1 MKPVLYIEIDGVLW
15 KVMPDGQWIAV
26 QADEVVD
33 PTVKYVKETPL
44 PINDSDAVNIDDPID
59 ADPVYQRPTTPNDA
73 QSSDQDLASESAS
86 LFGFIRP
93 ELREVLAQSGYDTLP
108 TDYENTPERESPDA
122 QFYLLDDDAT
132 ITVTIADGGDGY
144 ENALEVPSIAIF
156 GTTTDVEDGR
166 IVQLV
171 LSDASG
177 QQQVFSATVFQ
188 GEYRIEGID
197 ASGFDEGTLTV
208 TATITDELDNF
219 IQASDTTIKDTL
231 AEITTEFDGRGDEFF
246 NRFEIS
252 SSGLT
257 GTVSHVEDGQRID
270 IEVID
275 SLGQTLRFTTRVNGG
290 IWSINEDLSSL
301 AEGPLTIHAQTI
313 DVAGNPASASDTIVK
328 DTQASITVAIDSADD
343 DLVSDAESGNVRV
356 YGEVTNVEDGQAIRV
371 VLVDSAGHAQW
382 FVTSVS
388 GNQWSI
394 DNIDVSQFADG
405 DFRVLAMTKD
415 VAGNPAVA
423 TDSAGLDTTFPT
435 IDIDTLTGLQ
445 IIDFKSGADTAL
457 QGTTSGAEAGQ
468 PVLVTITDGM
478 NTVEVLTQVDAA
490 GNWSFDSIDLSTLDA
505 NLEWQLNATVTDL
518 AGNRAS
524 DDMPSLMVPDVVNVN
539 EDIAVALGSS
549 DAFSQINIDNA
560 DFTFIDEQSS
570 LSSLTSLGQ
579 SISVVLSAD
588 GLSLSA
594 LRADGQVVLSAHI
607 LNNQEVKIQLF
618 LPVDH
623 GDAQRLLTELMIQGT
638 QTDSDGTSETV
649 VAPVAVVIG
658 DAIVFPPLV
667 DSAAI
672 TVTIDDGG
680 DGYENAQE
688 TPAVVIHGSTTDV
701 ENLRLVTITVTD
713 VDGNTLTFTTRVENN
728 RYQISPVD
736 LTGLAEGPL
745 SVEAHIDDVYG
756 KTIQAT
762 DSTIKDTLADITA
775 EFEGNGDAFLNQF
788 EVSKTVLTGRVTEVE
803 DGQRIDI
810 EVIDALGNT
819 LTFSTLVAGNTWT
832 IEADLSSL
840 VDGEL
845 TLTTQTID
853 VAGNVTTASD
863 TIIKDTQA
871 AITIAIDSGEDE
883 ALNPTELSSVT
894 LSGVVSHVEDGQ
906 AVQVVVTDA
915 SGAKLVFTTVVVSGA
930 WSLTDLDLS
939 SLTDGDIHAT
949 ARTIDVAGNPATAE
963 DTAIVDTTAP
973 TIDIDTLT
981 GLGIVQ
987 FKQGTETALQGS
999 TTGAEPGQPVVVTIS
1014 DGTQTISVTTTVDA
1028 SGLWSFSSID
1038 VSALDAAKSW
1048 TLTATV
1054 TDAAGN
1060 SASDETPT
1068 LDIPDTVALWEDVAV
1083 ILDSSEALSDIN
1095 IDNALFTFHDTQSD
1109 LAALTSLGQSVSVVI
1124 STDGLSLSLVRGDGA
1139 TVLAAAIETNSQ
1151 VKLSLF
1157 LPVDHGE
1164 AQRLLT
1170 QILLEGTQTDA
1181 DGTTE
1186 TVIAPLPI
1194 VIEDAIV
1201 FPPLVDSASL
1211 TVTIDDGGDG
1221 YENALEVPGTR
1232 IHGNTV
1238 DVQDLRLVTITVTDS
1253 LGATLTFTT
1262 RVENNQYQFFPV
1274 DLSSLAE
1281 GPLTV
1286 EAEIHDAYGNVITAN
1301 DATIKDTLAEMDVAF
1316 DGQGD
1321 AFLNQFEVATTMLNG
1336 HVANVEDGQTINIE
1350 IIDGQGGRLTFTTV
1364 VSGEQWSLEVDLST
1378 LSDGELTVHAQTLD
1392 VAGNPTTSHHT
1403 IVKDTQASITV
1414 EIESGDDDLLNPE
1427 ELTSV
1432 KVGGLVSHIEDGQSV
1447 NVVLSDSAGNT
1458 MTLQTT
1464 IVGGAWAIENLDLS
1478 GFVDGEISA
1487 TVSTVDVAGNPA
1499 TATDS
1504 ATVDTTAPTIDID
1517 TLDGLNIL
1525 QFKLGT
1531 STALQ
1536 GTTTGAEAGQPVVV
1550 TISDGT
1556 QSISI
1561 TTSVDAAGNWQFS
1574 AIDVSDLNNRATW
1587 TLTATVTDAAGNSA
1601 VDDMPTLTFPDVVT
1615 VYEDLTVAIG
1625 SSGATS
1631 DINVEQAQF
1640 RFHDVQTDLESLTS
1654 FGQSITTTLS
1664 ADGQT
1669 LTATRAD
1676 GEILLTAH
1684 IASNAQVQLQLFLP
1698 VDHGDSQRLLTD
1710 LMIAGTQTDADG
1722 TTETVLTPLPIVIE
1736 DAIVFP
1742 PLVDSAEIAVV
1753 IDDGGD
1759 GYENQFEVP
1768 AVRIHGNTVDVEN
1781 LRLVTITVTD
1791 VDGKVLTFT
1800 TRVSDN
1806 AYQVSPVDLSSLA
1819 EGPLTV
1825 EAEIHDVYG
1834 HSVSASDSTIKD
1846 TLAEIS
1852 TDFQGN
1858 GDEFF
1863 NKAEITTSGIAG
1875 TVSNVEDGQ
1884 RIDIEVIDHLG
1895 HRLTFTTTVSGNS
1908 WSISE
1913 DLSALAEGELIVNTQ
1928 TIDVAGNPTADT
1940 DTIVKDTRAVISVN
1954 VTSGSDALL
1963 NATEVTATDLFGRV
1977 FFVEEGQTVS
1987 VTVTDQA
1994 GKVLTFS
2001 STVVNGRWEVAD
2013 ADLSSLADG
2022 PIVVTASVSDVAGN
2036 VATASDS
2043 LHVID
2048 TLPPQIDIDTLDGL
2062 SVVDFRSGSLT
2073 TLQGTTSAEENQTVT
2088 VTITDG
2094 TNTLTY
2100 TTLVDVS
2107 GSWTINGVDIAS
2119 LDQNAEWQIQ
2129 ADVTDLAGNPATDT
2143 MPTVIY
2149 PDGAVFIEA
2158 LVGILGQQNATVDLN
2173 IQFGDFAFHADQ
2185 SAFTELTSQ
2194 GQTITIAIS
2203 TDGLSL
2209 TATRTDGAQ
2218 VLTAEIVDDQVKISL
2233 KKPLDE
2239 IRDLDSTHTSL
2250 LIQATQTDTDG
2261 TSETV
2266 VAPVSII
2273 VLDSQPISFDDHYL
2287 TTEGHNEFGN
2297 LLTNDF
2303 DLDAPLLVKSI
2314 FINGETHVVSQSA
2327 PLSLVLPEGILTI
2340 YSDGRWTMA
2349 VSRDLDHS
2357 QSQQVTFSYIAG
2369 DKNYDYDSANVV
2381 IDIHDGEAGRIE
2393 PGSQTR
2399 TENLLSDGAQVVTT
2413 SITVTGGSDNPDAN
2427 SLRFDEKALA
2437 DFESLNLTSGESLLT
2452 LSYQLSSDGKTIS
2465 AIAHNGDVIFTLT
2478 LSDAAISGSDVNAS
2492 LTLTLNRPINQYNGD
2507 DVTRLPVTIT
2517 GTDSDGTALISGDF
2531 VWRIEDGTNPTLSN
2545 ADGVF
2550 LNEEGLLT
2558 QSSISDSGSV
2568 NVAVGSD
2575 PIGSLYFEL
2584 AGQPT
2589 LTSGGEEI
2597 SYVVSPDGNTLQ
2609 AYVGDLNHLVFEVH
2623 IQEPNAENNSLINY
2637 DFILYRALDQHDE
2650 DEIDAIPLVITIR
2663 DTDGDI
2669 QRLPLDI
2676 EIQDGHQGELTSA
2689 TLVVTELPKDNLIP
2703 AGITSEASVNLVVS
2717 ADTDPIVAVTLSV
2730 SNGQAVVDR
2739 NNNALTHNGEALVWR
2754 VNGDGSYDAILSD
2767 GTAVFSV
2774 QLPDGVNFA
2783 PDSTNQVT
2791 LSVHLYLPVDHSK
2804 LTNDKQLS
2812 VALPV
2817 TATDTDGTSVTSN
2830 STLIIFDGETPTLS
2844 VAGQVVV
2851 DEHGIT
2857 DDDGIASGSET
2868 VTHVLNVDGGSD
2880 DVADIQ
2886 IDIAAFN
2893 AQGFTSGGLAITLY
2907 AQNSNGWF
2915 VAKSSDGEVV
2925 FKIRPNNNG
2934 KVDFVL
2940 SGALDHPDGNG
2951 TNLLDL
2957 PFDMWVID
2965 ADGDISSTETL
2976 TVTVTDDVPIAQNT
2990 SVELV
2995 EGDSYTTN
3003 LLPESVMGADG
3014 AEISSVTYRGTTYPL
3029 SADGTPVTI
3038 QLVNP
3043 NVPSE
3048 VYGSLVV
3055 HQDGTFELTTKP
3067 NVTTVPAISDTL
3079 SYVVIDGDGD
3089 QVTSTATL
3097 VLDDTAGILRVDD
3110 VEMREDEQG
3119 ALSIVVAL
3127 GDRDQG
3133 ETVDSIE
3140 IDANSLQGGTLYL
3153 DGVALNAVGGKVIL
3167 SGSQL
3172 LMIGNQ
3178 VTVSGALTYQPA
3190 THLASN
3196 TATIVLAVS
3205 AIIASTTGSETLADT
3220 INVNVFPVAD
3230 VPTWQADSQ
3239 YDYTLV
3245 EDASESLSLTLNA
3258 DLVDSDS
3265 SESLS
3270 YLISGIPAG
3279 ITIWLDG
3286 SQVNET
3292 TAYSEEELNRMT
3304 IRSDTNISGQF
3315 TFTVTAV
3322 ATEAGSSFASP
3333 SDQTAVASQQVTINV
3348 RPDADT
3354 PSLSVKNIA
3363 GLEDQPLNLHDA
3375 IKGHLTDS
3383 DGSETL
3389 YYKLEVAEGWNVE
3402 GGSSLRLEDGT
3413 YWFSD
3418 AELVAGH
3425 IYLIPKEDISSVTET
3440 LTVKVTAVSLESTVD
3455 GLVPVTPNANSS
3467 TETITIRLT
3476 GVVDEPLAI
3485 DGGAG
3490 HWGYD
3495 AESKVIS
3502 NQTDFIEDQLIPLD
3516 FELITSDDDGSEVIN
3531 ILITGIPDGV
3541 MLVDASG
3548 QPVSLPISGEDPT
3561 TGIIYQV
3568 TNSDLANLYLKVPE
3582 DYSGQL
3588 QLSLKVISTEPDGD
3602 SGEFPMTVDI
3612 EIKPQV
3618 DENSGSIISSLG
3630 VEDNRVPLSLWPSLG
3645 ADNDG
3650 SEDVIGYVINAPEQ
3664 GITLYFDGVEITI
3677 PTGGL
3682 DVASLTDSLS
3692 PDLESLLN
3700 SGRLTAKGPMDFSG
3714 TLDIP
3719 VTYLVQDTSGTGAID
3734 QKYVDATIAV
3744 NFDARVELDTRL
3756 EGNPRVLANSEGGA
3770 VDLTYAV
3777 RFVDMDVDGSEYLDY
3792 IVIKVPTGLTLIV
3805 DHPNGATQDGEG
3817 NWVIPAHGLTSDS
3830 VRELAALILKDA
3842 TISSTQNT
3850 EIINLV
3856 VSARVIDGE
3865 DARFI
3870 DAPIRVQFTGHDDG
3884 GGSCEPV
3891 GPPGDLTPGDD
3902 ALQFNEGEDLDLS
3915 GLLDGNI
3922 GSDPNNELSFFISAD
3937 KLPDGVM
3944 IEGEGV
3950 TIEYDSAGNIVGF
3963 VIPPEAMASLKI
3975 TGLDE
3980 DFAGC
3985 LSLEV
3990 DIKETSGC
3998 NGDSVTTAQA
4008 VDIEILPIVDD
4019 MLVSSITTMDEDGV
4033 TDLNLSLILGDS
4045 VEAGQTIS
4053 GEGNSATGKETINS
4067 LMIKVPSG
4075 VTLVETPADTG
4086 LLTDNGDGTYTINDA
4101 ARLGD
4106 ISLVPPAHY
4115 SGDIRLEVH
4124 ANITDAADCVAQTD
4138 TQDKVSIITIHIDP
4152 VTDAANINA
4161 SNVLG
4166 DEDSYIALSG
4176 LDVSLIDQDGSETL
4190 SVMIKG
4196 VPDGAVLVYKVG
4208 ASYELLPNNGADGG
4222 SFDGM
4227 PTSEWQLDPS
4237 RLADLYILPPLDFSG
4252 DIPLTINAI
4261 TQEIGTTDI
4270 VHTSGSMTVGV
4281 LPVGDDV
4288 QFFGLDSQYTGME
4301 GEALSIPVT
4310 ISSNETNSDEFIVLT
4325 LHAELTS
4332 DPSALSGLDKI
4343 IVDGHE
4349 ASFNQHGDGSWVA
4362 RVIVRASEVGNIQ
4375 LYSGD
4380 AFGTLNLTMTAQTF
4394 DKSIVLGSL
4403 ATDLGEAQTQSIV
4416 VELAPVP
4423 DEPILTLDYVTI
4435 VAEASGSIPLNL
4447 DMSMVNPADGEEGYL
4462 TISGLPDGLL
4472 LSAGSKES
4480 GEWLVPVNDVAN
4492 LSIVSGYTGAE
4503 SFTLTLTPSAQLGGQ
4518 TATGLSQVLDVQL
4531 LAIGDS
4537 SLTATSGDDLFVFN
4551 SDSLGSVGDAT
4562 VDTIAGFDMSANSDT
4577 IDLSAILSGLGVSDG
4592 ASADPFVDLV
4602 QTGTDL
4608 HINIKTDGVNAVQT
4622 IVLTDLNLEDYY
4634 GAGLTE
4640 AQILQQM
4647 IDDQNLI
4654 VQ

>member
-1 MKPVLYIEIDGVLW
+1 MKPVLYIEIDGVVW
-15 KVMPDGQWIAV
+15 KIMPDGQWVAV
-26 QADEVVD
+26 QADEMVD

-59 ADPVYQRPTTPNDA
+59 AEPVYQRPTTPNDA
-73 QSSDQDLASESAS
+73 PSSDQDLSSESAS

-166 IVQLV
+166 LVQLV

-188 GEYRIEGID
+188 GEYRVEGID

-275 SLGQTLRFTTRVNGG
+275 SLGQTLRFTTTVNGG
-290 IWSINEDLSSL
+290 TWSITEDLSSL

-313 DVAGNPASASDTIVK
+313 DMAGNPASASDTIVK
-328 DTQASITVAIDSADD
+328 DTQASITVSIDSGDD
-343 DLVSDAESGNVRV
+343 ELVSDAESGNVRV
-356 YGEVTNVEDGQAIRV
+356 YGEVANVEDGQAIRV

-382 FVTSVS
+382 FITSVS

-405 DFRVLAMTKD
+405 DFRVLAVTKD

-445 IIDFKSGADTAL
+445 IVDFKSGADTAL
-457 QGTTSGAEAGQ
+457 QGTTTGAEAGQ
-468 PVLVTITDGM
+468 PVLVTITDGV
-478 NTVEVLTQVDAA
+478 NTLEALTQVDAA

-524 DDMPSLMVPDVVNVN
+524 DDMPSLIVPDVVSVN
-539 EDIAVALGSS
+539 EDIAVVLGSS
-549 DAFSQINIDNA
+549 DALSPINIDNA

-579 SISVVLSAD
+579 SISVVISAD

-594 LRADGQVVLSAHI
+594 VRADGQVVLSASI

-623 GDAQRLLTELMIQGT
+623 CDSQRLLTELMIQGT
-638 QTDSDGTSETV
+638 QTDSDGTTETV

-688 TPAVVIHGSTTDV
+688 VPAVVIHGTTTDV

-713 VDGNTLTFTTRVENN
+713 VDGNTLTLTTRVENN

-775 EFEGNGDAFLNQF
+775 EFEGNGDEFLNQF

-819 LTFSTLVAGNTWT
+819 LTFSTFVAGNTWT

-845 TLTTQTID
+845 TLNTQTID

-863 TIIKDTQA
+863 TIVKDTQA
-871 AITIAIDSGEDE
+871 AITIVIDSGEDE
-883 ALNPTELSSVT
+883 ALNPTELSAVT

-915 SGAKLVFTTVVVSGA
+915 SGTKLVFTTVVVSGA
-930 WSLTDLDLS
+930 WSLKDLDLS
-939 SLTDGDIHAT
+939 SLTDGEIRAT
-949 ARTIDVAGNPATAE
+949 ASTIDVAGNPATAE
-963 DTAIVDTTAP
+963 DTALVDTTAP

-981 GLGIVQ
+981 GLEIVQ

-999 TTGAEPGQPVVVTIS
+999 TTGAELGQPVVVTIS

-1028 SGLWSFSSID
+1028 AGLWSFSSID

-1048 TLTATV
+1048 SLIATV

-1060 SASDETPT
+1060 SATDETPT
-1068 LDIPDTVALWEDVAV
+1068 LDIPDTVALWEDLAV
-1083 ILDSSEALSDIN
+1083 ILDSSEALSEIN
-1095 IDNALFTFHDTQSD
+1095 IENAQFTFHDTQSD

-1139 TVLAAAIETNSQ
+1139 TVLTAAIETNSQ

-1238 DVQDLRLVTITVTDS
+1238 DV
-1253 LGATLTFTT
+1253 
-1262 RVENNQYQFFPV
+1262 
-1274 DLSSLAE
+1274 
-1281 GPLTV
+1281 
-1286 EAEIHDAYGNVITAN
+1286 
-1301 DATIKDTLAEMDVAF
+1301 
-1316 DGQGD
+1316 
-1321 AFLNQFEVATTMLNG
+1321 
-1336 HVANVEDGQTINIE
+1336 ED
-1350 IIDGQGGRLTFTTV
+1350 
-1364 VSGEQWSLEVDLST
+1364 
-1378 LSDGELTVHAQTLD
+1378 
-1392 VAGNPTTSHHT
+1392 
-1403 IVKDTQASITV
+1403 
-1414 EIESGDDDLLNPE
+1414 
-1427 ELTSV
+1427 
-1432 KVGGLVSHIEDGQSV
+1432 
-1447 NVVLSDSAGNT
+1447 
-1458 MTLQTT
+1458 
-1464 IVGGAWAIENLDLS
+1464 
-1478 GFVDGEISA
+1478 
-1487 TVSTVDVAGNPA
+1487 
-1499 TATDS
+1499 
-1504 ATVDTTAPTIDID
+1504 
-1517 TLDGLNIL
+1517 
-1525 QFKLGT
+1525 
-1531 STALQ
+1531 
-1536 GTTTGAEAGQPVVV
+1536 
-1550 TISDGT
+1550 
-1556 QSISI
+1556 
-1561 TTSVDAAGNWQFS
+1561 
-1574 AIDVSDLNNRATW
+1574 
-1587 TLTATVTDAAGNSA
+1587 
-1601 VDDMPTLTFPDVVT
+1601 
-1615 VYEDLTVAIG
+1615 
-1625 SSGATS
+1625 
-1631 DINVEQAQF
+1631 
-1640 RFHDVQTDLESLTS
+1640 
-1654 FGQSITTTLS
+1654 
-1664 ADGQT
+1664 
-1669 LTATRAD
+1669 
-1676 GEILLTAH
+1676 
-1684 IASNAQVQLQLFLP
+1684 
-1698 VDHGDSQRLLTD
+1698 
-1710 LMIAGTQTDADG
+1710 
-1722 TTETVLTPLPIVIE
+1722 
-1736 DAIVFP
+1736 
-1742 PLVDSAEIAVV
+1742 
-1753 IDDGGD
+1753 
-1759 GYENQFEVP
+1759 
-1768 AVRIHGNTVDVEN
+1768 

-1846 TLAEIS
+1846 TLAEIR

-1863 NKAEITTSGIAG
+1863 NKAEITTSGITG

-1884 RIDIEVIDHLG
+1884 RIDIEVVDHLG
-1895 HRLTFTTTVSGNS
+1895 NRLTFTTTVSGNS
-1908 WSISE
+1908 WSINE
-1913 DLSALAEGELIVNTQ
+1913 DLSALAEGELTVHTQ
-1928 TIDVAGNPTADT
+1928 TIDVAGNPTTDT
-1940 DTIVKDTRAVISVN
+1940 DTIVKDTRALISVN
-1954 VTSGSDALL
+1954 VASGSDALL
-1963 NATEVTATDLFGRV
+1963 NATEVTTTDLFGRV

-1994 GKVLTFS
+1994 DKVLTFS
-2001 STVVNGRWEVAD
+2001 TTVVNGRWEVAD

-2043 LHVID
+2043 VHVID

-2073 TLQGTTSAEENQTVT
+2073 TLQGTTTAEENQTVT
-2088 VTITDG
+2088 VTISDG
-2094 TNTLTY
+2094 VNTLTY
-2100 TTLVDVS
+2100 TTLVSAS
-2107 GSWTINGVDIAS
+2107 GSWQVEGVDIAT
-2119 LDQNAEWQIQ
+2119 LDQNREWQIQ
-2129 ADVTDLAGNPATDT
+2129 ADVTDLAGNPANDG

-2149 PDGAVFIEA
+2149 PDGAVFVEA
-2158 LVGILGQQNATVDLN
+2158 LVGILGEQNATVDLN
-2173 IQFGDFAFHADQ
+2173 IQFGDFTFHSDQ
-2185 SAFTELTSQ
+2185 SVFASLTSQ
-2194 GQTITIAIS
+2194 GLALTLVISPDGQT
-2203 TDGLSL
+2203 L
-2209 TATRTDGAQ
+2209 TATRTDGQQ
-2218 VLTAEIVDDQVKISL
+2218 VLTAEIVGDQVKISL
-2233 KKPLDE
+2233 KKPIDE
-2239 IRDLDSTHTSL
+2239 IRDLDATHTSL
-2250 LIQATQTDTDG
+2250 LIQATQTDADG

-2266 VAPVSII
+2266 VAPVSIV

-2287 TTEGHNEFGN
+2287 ATEGHNEFGN
-2297 LLTNDF
+2297 LLANDF

-2314 FINGETHVVSQSA
+2314 FINGETHVVSQST
-2327 PLSLVLPEGILTI
+2327 PLSLTLPEGILTI

-2349 VSRDLDHS
+2349 VSRDLDHN

-2381 IDIHDGEAGRIE
+2381 IDIRDGEAGRIE
-2393 PGSQTR
+2393 SSNKTV
-2399 TENLLSDGAQVVTT
+2399 TESLVTADAQVVNST
-2413 SITVTGGSDNPDAN
+2413 IHVTGGSDNPDPD
-2427 SLRFDEKALA
+2427 SLRFDESALL
-2437 DFESLNLTSGESLLT
+2437 DFDALNLTSGESLLE
-2452 LSYQLSSDGKTIS
+2452 LSYQLSSDGKTITAS
-2465 AIAHNGDVIFTLT
+2465 STGGDVIFTL
-2478 LSDAAISGSDVNAS
+2478 AISGAVLSGSDVQAT
-2492 LTLTLNRPINQYNGD
+2492 LTLTLNRPINQANGD

-2517 GTDSDGTALISGDF
+2517 GSDSDGTALISGDF
-2531 VWRIEDGTNPTLSN
+2531 VWHINDGANPTLAN
-2545 ADGVF
+2545 GDGVF

-2558 QSSISDSGSV
+2558 QSSLVDNGTV
-2568 NVAVGSD
+2568 NVTVGSD
-2575 PIGSLYFEL
+2575 PIAELYFDL

-2597 SYVVSPDGNTLQ
+2597 AYTISPNGNVLQ
-2609 AYVGDLNHLVFEVH
+2609 AYVGDISNVIFQVVIE
-2623 IQEPNAENNSLINY
+2623 EPSSENDSVINY
-2637 DFILYRALDQHDE
+2637 QFTLYQALDQHDA
-2650 DEIDAIPLVITIR
+2650 DEIDTIPLVISVR
-2663 DTDGDI
+2663 DTDGDV

-2676 EIQDGHQGELTSA
+2676 EIQDGHQGELSSG
-2689 TLVVTELPKDNLIP
+2689 TLVITELPKDDLTP
-2703 AGITSEASVNLVVS
+2703 SGITAEASVNLVVT
-2717 ADTDPIVAVTLSV
+2717 ADTDPIVAVTLAV
-2730 SNGQAVVDR
+2730 ANGQAVIDGNGVP
-2739 NNNALTHNGEALVWR
+2739 LTYNGEAIVWR
-2754 VNGDGSYDAILSD
+2754 VNGDGSYDAVLAD
-2767 GTAVFSV
+2767 GTRVLTV
-2774 QLPDGVNFA
+2774 TLPDDVNVEA
-2783 PDSTNQVT
+2783 DTASNVE
-2791 LSVHLYLPVDHSK
+2791 LSVHLYLPVDHHK
-2804 LTNDKQLS
+2804 PEADNQLS
-2812 VALPV
+2812 LSLPV
-2817 TATDTDGTSVTSN
+2817 TATDSDGTFVTSD
-2830 STLIIFDGETPTLS
+2830 STLIIYDGETPVLT
-2844 VAGQVVV
+2844 VAGNVTV
-2851 DEHGIT
+2851 DEHGIVG
-2857 DDDGIASGSET
+2857 DGTENGIES
-2868 VTHVLNVDGGSD
+2868 VKHVLSIDGGSD

-2886 IDIAAFN
+2886 IDVAAFN
-2893 AQGFTSGGLAITLY
+2893 AHGFTSGGLAITLH

-2915 VAKSSDGEVV
+2915 IAKNSAGEVV

-2934 KVDFVL
+2934 KVDFSL
-2940 SGALDHPDGNG
+2940 QGALDHPDGNG

-2957 PFDMWVID
+2957 PFEMWVID

-3048 VYGSLVV
+3048 VYGTLVV
-3055 HQDGTFELTTKP
+3055 HQDGTFELTTNP
-3067 NVTTVPAISDTL
+3067 SVTTVPAISDTV

-3097 VLDDTAGILRVDD
+3097 VLDDTAGILRVEDL
-3110 VEMREDEQG
+3110 EMREDEQG
-3119 ALSIVVAL
+3119 TLSIAVAL

-3133 ETVDSIE
+3133 EVVDSIE

-3178 VTVSGALTYQPA
+3178 VTVAGALTYQPA

-3245 EDASESLSLTLNA
+3245 EDSSEPLTLTLNA

-3279 ITIWLDG
+3279 ITVWLDG

-3315 TFTVTAV
+3315 TFTVTAI
-3322 ATEAGSSFASP
+3322 ATEAGSSFDSP

-3375 IKGHLTDS
+3375 IKGHLNDT

-3389 YYKLEVAEGWNVE
+3389 YYKLEVAEGWSVE
-3402 GGSSLRLEDGT
+3402 GGTSSRLEDGT

-3425 IYLIPKEDISSVTET
+3425 IYLVPKEDISSVTET
-3440 LTVKVTAVSLESTVD
+3440 LSVKVTAVAVESNVD
-3455 GLVPVTPNANSS
+3455 GVVPVNPSANSV

-3476 GVVDEPLAI
+3476 GVVDEPLAV
-3485 DGGAG
+3485 DGGEG
-3490 HWGYD
+3490 HWRYD
-3495 AESKVIS
+3495 AETKVIS
-3502 NQTDFIEDQLIPLD
+3502 NQVDFIEDQLIPLD
-3516 FELITSDDDGSEVIN
+3516 FVLVTSDDDGSEVIN

-3541 MLVDASG
+3541 MLVDAAG
-3548 QPVSLPISGEDPT
+3548 QPVSLPISGEDPI

-3602 SGEFPMTVDI
+3602 SDEFPMTVDI

-3618 DENSGSIISSLG
+3618 DENSGSTLSSLG
-3630 VEDNRVPLSLWPSLG
+3630 VEDNAVPLTLWPSLG

-3650 SEDVIGYVINAPEQ
+3650 SEEVIGYVINAPEQ

-3692 PDLESLLN
+3692 PDLESLLT

-3756 EGNPRVLANSEGGA
+3756 EGNPRVLVNTEGGP

-3792 IVIKVPTGLTLIV
+3792 IVIKVPAGLTLIV
-3805 DHPNGATQDGEG
+3805 DHPNGATQDGDG

-3830 VRELAALILKDA
+3830 VREMAALILKDA

-3856 VSARVIDGE
+3856 ISARVIDGE

-3884 GGSCEPV
+3884 GGSCDPV

-3990 DIKETSGC
+3990 EIKETSGC
-3998 NGDSVTTAQA
+3998 NGDSVTTTQTI
-4008 VDIEILPIVDD
+4008 DIEILPVVDD
-4019 MLVSSITTMDEDGV
+4019 LVVSSITSMDEDVV
-4033 TDLNLSLILGDS
+4033 TQLDLSVVLGDS

-4101 ARLGD
+4101 TRLTD

-4115 SGDIRLEVH
+4115 SGDITLEVH
-4124 ANITDAADCVAQTD
+4124 ANITDAADCVTQTD
-4138 TQDKVSIITIHIDP
+4138 TQDKVSIVTIHIEP
-4152 VTDAANINA
+4152 ITDAANIVVN
-4161 SNVLG
+4161 NVQG

-4190 SVMIKG
+4190 SAMIKG

-4208 ASYELLPNNGADGG
+4208 ESYELLPNNGHDGG
-4222 SFDGM
+4222 TFAGK

-4237 RLADLYILPPLDFSG
+4237 RLGELYLLPPLDFSG
-4252 DIPLTINAI
+4252 DILLTIDAI

-4270 VHTSGSMTVGV
+4270 VHTSGTMTVGV

-4288 QFFGLDSQYTGME
+4288 QFFGLDSQYTGTE

-4332 DPSALSGLDKI
+4332 DPSALKGLDKI

-4349 ASFNQHGDGSWVA
+4349 ASFTQLGDGSWVA
-4362 RVIVRASEVGNIQ
+4362 RVIVRAGEVGNIE
-4375 LYSGD
+4375 LYSGN

-4394 DKSIVLGSL
+4394 DKNIVLGSL
-4403 ATDLGEAQTQSIV
+4403 ATDLGEAQTQTIV

-4435 VAEASGSIPLNL
+4435 VAEASGAIPLNL

-4462 TISGLPDGLL
+4462 TILGLPDGLV

-4503 SFTLTLTPSAQLGGQ
+4503 SFTLTLTPSAQLGAQ

-4531 LAIGDS
+4531 LATGDS

-4551 SDSLGSVGDAT
+4551 SESLGSVGDAT

-4592 ASADPFVDLV
+4592 ASADQFVDLV
-4602 QTGTDL
+4602 QTGVDL

-4622 IVLTDLNLEDYY
+4622 IVLSDLNLEDYY

-4640 AQILQQM
+4640 AQVLQQM

>member
-1 MKPVLYIEIDGVLW
+1 
-15 KVMPDGQWIAV
+15 MPDGQWVAV
-26 QADEVVD
+26 QADEMVD

-59 ADPVYQRPTTPNDA
+59 AEPVYQRPTTPNDA
-73 QSSDQDLASESAS
+73 PSSDQDLSSESAS

-166 IVQLV
+166 LVQLV

-188 GEYRIEGID
+188 GEYRVEGID

-275 SLGQTLRFTTRVNGG
+275 SLGQTLRFTTTVNGG
-290 IWSINEDLSSL
+290 TWSITEDLSSL

-313 DVAGNPASASDTIVK
+313 DMAGNPASASDTIVK
-328 DTQASITVAIDSADD
+328 DTQASITVSIDSGDD
-343 DLVSDAESGNVRV
+343 ELVSDAESGNVRV
-356 YGEVTNVEDGQAIRV
+356 YGEVANVEDGQAIRV

-382 FVTSVS
+382 FITSVS

-405 DFRVLAMTKD
+405 DFRVLAVTKD

-445 IIDFKSGADTAL
+445 IVDFKSGADTAL
-457 QGTTSGAEAGQ
+457 QGTTTGAEAGQ
-468 PVLVTITDGM
+468 PVLVTITDGV
-478 NTVEVLTQVDAA
+478 NTLEALTQVDAA

-524 DDMPSLMVPDVVNVN
+524 DDMPSLIVPDVVSVN
-539 EDIAVALGSS
+539 EDIAVVLGSS
-549 DAFSQINIDNA
+549 DALSPINIDNA

-579 SISVVLSAD
+579 SISVVISAD

-594 LRADGQVVLSAHI
+594 VRADGQVVLSASI

-623 GDAQRLLTELMIQGT
+623 CDSQRLLTELMIQGT
-638 QTDSDGTSETV
+638 QTDSDGTTETV

-688 TPAVVIHGSTTDV
+688 VPAVVIHGTTTDV

-713 VDGNTLTFTTRVENN
+713 VDGNTLTLTTRVENN

-775 EFEGNGDAFLNQF
+775 EFEGNGDEFLNQF

-819 LTFSTLVAGNTWT
+819 LTFSTFVAGNTWT

-845 TLTTQTID
+845 TLNTQTID

-863 TIIKDTQA
+863 TIVKDTQA
-871 AITIAIDSGEDE
+871 AITIVIDSGEDE
-883 ALNPTELSSVT
+883 ALNPTELSAVT

-915 SGAKLVFTTVVVSGA
+915 SGTKLVFTTVVVSGA
-930 WSLTDLDLS
+930 WSLKDLDLS
-939 SLTDGDIHAT
+939 SLTDGEIRAT
-949 ARTIDVAGNPATAE
+949 ASTIDVAGNPATAE
-963 DTAIVDTTAP
+963 DTALVDTTAP

-981 GLGIVQ
+981 GLEIVQ

-999 TTGAEPGQPVVVTIS
+999 TTGAELGQPVVVTIS

-1028 SGLWSFSSID
+1028 AGLWSFSSID

-1048 TLTATV
+1048 SLIATV

-1060 SASDETPT
+1060 SATDETPT
-1068 LDIPDTVALWEDVAV
+1068 LDIPDTVALWEDLAV
-1083 ILDSSEALSDIN
+1083 ILDSSEALSEIN
-1095 IDNALFTFHDTQSD
+1095 IENAQFTFHDTQSD

-1139 TVLAAAIETNSQ
+1139 TVLTAAIETNSQ

-1238 DVQDLRLVTITVTDS
+1238 DV
-1253 LGATLTFTT
+1253 
-1262 RVENNQYQFFPV
+1262 
-1274 DLSSLAE
+1274 
-1281 GPLTV
+1281 
-1286 EAEIHDAYGNVITAN
+1286 
-1301 DATIKDTLAEMDVAF
+1301 
-1316 DGQGD
+1316 
-1321 AFLNQFEVATTMLNG
+1321 
-1336 HVANVEDGQTINIE
+1336 ED
-1350 IIDGQGGRLTFTTV
+1350 
-1364 VSGEQWSLEVDLST
+1364 
-1378 LSDGELTVHAQTLD
+1378 
-1392 VAGNPTTSHHT
+1392 
-1403 IVKDTQASITV
+1403 
-1414 EIESGDDDLLNPE
+1414 
-1427 ELTSV
+1427 
-1432 KVGGLVSHIEDGQSV
+1432 
-1447 NVVLSDSAGNT
+1447 
-1458 MTLQTT
+1458 
-1464 IVGGAWAIENLDLS
+1464 
-1478 GFVDGEISA
+1478 
-1487 TVSTVDVAGNPA
+1487 
-1499 TATDS
+1499 
-1504 ATVDTTAPTIDID
+1504 
-1517 TLDGLNIL
+1517 
-1525 QFKLGT
+1525 
-1531 STALQ
+1531 
-1536 GTTTGAEAGQPVVV
+1536 
-1550 TISDGT
+1550 
-1556 QSISI
+1556 
-1561 TTSVDAAGNWQFS
+1561 
-1574 AIDVSDLNNRATW
+1574 
-1587 TLTATVTDAAGNSA
+1587 
-1601 VDDMPTLTFPDVVT
+1601 
-1615 VYEDLTVAIG
+1615 
-1625 SSGATS
+1625 
-1631 DINVEQAQF
+1631 
-1640 RFHDVQTDLESLTS
+1640 
-1654 FGQSITTTLS
+1654 
-1664 ADGQT
+1664 
-1669 LTATRAD
+1669 
-1676 GEILLTAH
+1676 
-1684 IASNAQVQLQLFLP
+1684 
-1698 VDHGDSQRLLTD
+1698 
-1710 LMIAGTQTDADG
+1710 
-1722 TTETVLTPLPIVIE
+1722 
-1736 DAIVFP
+1736 
-1742 PLVDSAEIAVV
+1742 
-1753 IDDGGD
+1753 
-1759 GYENQFEVP
+1759 
-1768 AVRIHGNTVDVEN
+1768 

-1846 TLAEIS
+1846 TLAEIR

-1863 NKAEITTSGIAG
+1863 NKAEITTSGITG

-1884 RIDIEVIDHLG
+1884 RIDIEVVDHLG
-1895 HRLTFTTTVSGNS
+1895 NRLTFTTTVSGNS
-1908 WSISE
+1908 WSINE
-1913 DLSALAEGELIVNTQ
+1913 DLSALAEGELTVHTQ
-1928 TIDVAGNPTADT
+1928 TIDVAGNPTTDT
-1940 DTIVKDTRAVISVN
+1940 DTIVKDTRALISVN
-1954 VTSGSDALL
+1954 VASGSDALL
-1963 NATEVTATDLFGRV
+1963 NATEVTTTDLFGRV

-1994 GKVLTFS
+1994 DKVLTFS
-2001 STVVNGRWEVAD
+2001 TTVVNGRWEVAD

-2043 LHVID
+2043 VHVID

-2073 TLQGTTSAEENQTVT
+2073 TLQGTTTAEENQTVT
-2088 VTITDG
+2088 VTISDG
-2094 TNTLTY
+2094 VNTLTY
-2100 TTLVDVS
+2100 TTLVSAS
-2107 GSWTINGVDIAS
+2107 GSWQVEGVDIAT
-2119 LDQNAEWQIQ
+2119 LDQNREWQIQ
-2129 ADVTDLAGNPATDT
+2129 ADVTDLAGNPANDG

-2149 PDGAVFIEA
+2149 PDGAVFVEA
-2158 LVGILGQQNATVDLN
+2158 LVGILGEQNATVDLN
-2173 IQFGDFAFHADQ
+2173 IQFGDFTFHSDQ
-2185 SAFTELTSQ
+2185 SVFASLTSQ
-2194 GQTITIAIS
+2194 GLALTLVISPDGQT
-2203 TDGLSL
+2203 L
-2209 TATRTDGAQ
+2209 TATRTDGQQ
-2218 VLTAEIVDDQVKISL
+2218 VLTAEIVGDQVKISL
-2233 KKPLDE
+2233 KKPIDE
-2239 IRDLDSTHTSL
+2239 IRDLDATHTSL
-2250 LIQATQTDTDG
+2250 LIQATQTDADG

-2266 VAPVSII
+2266 VAPVSIV

-2287 TTEGHNEFGN
+2287 ATEGHNEFGN
-2297 LLTNDF
+2297 LLANDF

-2314 FINGETHVVSQSA
+2314 FINGETHVVSQST
-2327 PLSLVLPEGILTI
+2327 PLSLTLPEGILTI

-2349 VSRDLDHS
+2349 VSRDLDHN

-2381 IDIHDGEAGRIE
+2381 IDIRDGEAGRIE
-2393 PGSQTR
+2393 SSNKTV
-2399 TENLLSDGAQVVTT
+2399 TESLVTADAQVVNST
-2413 SITVTGGSDNPDAN
+2413 IHVTGGSDNPDPD
-2427 SLRFDEKALA
+2427 SLRFDESALL
-2437 DFESLNLTSGESLLT
+2437 DFDALNLTSGESLLE
-2452 LSYQLSSDGKTIS
+2452 LSYQLSSDGKTITAS
-2465 AIAHNGDVIFTLT
+2465 STGGDVIFTL
-2478 LSDAAISGSDVNAS
+2478 AISGAVLSGSDVQAT
-2492 LTLTLNRPINQYNGD
+2492 LTLTLNRPINQANGD

-2517 GTDSDGTALISGDF
+2517 GSDSDGTALISGDF
-2531 VWRIEDGTNPTLSN
+2531 VWHINDGANPTLAN
-2545 ADGVF
+2545 GDGVF

-2558 QSSISDSGSV
+2558 QSSLVDNGTV
-2568 NVAVGSD
+2568 NVTVGSD
-2575 PIGSLYFEL
+2575 PIAELYFDL

-2597 SYVVSPDGNTLQ
+2597 AYTISPNGNVLQ
-2609 AYVGDLNHLVFEVH
+2609 AYVGDISNVIFQVVIE
-2623 IQEPNAENNSLINY
+2623 EPSSENDSVINY
-2637 DFILYRALDQHDE
+2637 QFTLYQALDQHDA
-2650 DEIDAIPLVITIR
+2650 DEIDTIPLVISVR
-2663 DTDGDI
+2663 DTDGDV

-2676 EIQDGHQGELTSA
+2676 EIQDGHQGELSSG
-2689 TLVVTELPKDNLIP
+2689 TLVITELPKDDLTP
-2703 AGITSEASVNLVVS
+2703 SGITAEASVNLVVT
-2717 ADTDPIVAVTLSV
+2717 ADTDPIVAVTLAV
-2730 SNGQAVVDR
+2730 ANGQAVIDGNGVP
-2739 NNNALTHNGEALVWR
+2739 LTYNGEAIVWR
-2754 VNGDGSYDAILSD
+2754 VNGDGSYDAVLAD
-2767 GTAVFSV
+2767 GTRVLTV
-2774 QLPDGVNFA
+2774 TLPDDVNVEA
-2783 PDSTNQVT
+2783 DTASNVE
-2791 LSVHLYLPVDHSK
+2791 LSVHLYLPVDHHK
-2804 LTNDKQLS
+2804 PEADNQLS
-2812 VALPV
+2812 LSLPV
-2817 TATDTDGTSVTSN
+2817 TATDSDGTFVTSD
-2830 STLIIFDGETPTLS
+2830 STLIIYDGETPVLT
-2844 VAGQVVV
+2844 VAGNVTV
-2851 DEHGIT
+2851 DEHGIVG
-2857 DDDGIASGSET
+2857 DGTENGIES
-2868 VTHVLNVDGGSD
+2868 VKHVLSIDGGSD

-2886 IDIAAFN
+2886 IDVAAFN
-2893 AQGFTSGGLAITLY
+2893 AHGFTSGGLAITLH

-2915 VAKSSDGEVV
+2915 IAKNSAGEVV

-2934 KVDFVL
+2934 KVDFSL
-2940 SGALDHPDGNG
+2940 QGALDHPDGNG

-2957 PFDMWVID
+2957 PFEMWVID

-3048 VYGSLVV
+3048 VYGTLVV
-3055 HQDGTFELTTKP
+3055 HQDGTFELTTNP
-3067 NVTTVPAISDTL
+3067 SVTTVPAISDTV

-3097 VLDDTAGILRVDD
+3097 VLDDTAGILRVEDL
-3110 VEMREDEQG
+3110 EMREDEQG
-3119 ALSIVVAL
+3119 TLSIAVAL

-3133 ETVDSIE
+3133 EVVDSIE

-3178 VTVSGALTYQPA
+3178 VTVAGALTYQPA

-3245 EDASESLSLTLNA
+3245 EDSSEPLTLTLNA

-3279 ITIWLDG
+3279 ITVWLDG

-3315 TFTVTAV
+3315 TFTVTAI
-3322 ATEAGSSFASP
+3322 ATEAGSSFDSP

-3375 IKGHLTDS
+3375 IKGHLNDT

-3389 YYKLEVAEGWNVE
+3389 YYKLEVAEGWSVE
-3402 GGSSLRLEDGT
+3402 GGTSSRLEDGT

-3425 IYLIPKEDISSVTET
+3425 IYLVPKEDISSVTET
-3440 LTVKVTAVSLESTVD
+3440 LSVKVTAVAVESNVD
-3455 GLVPVTPNANSS
+3455 GVVPVNPSANSV

-3476 GVVDEPLAI
+3476 GVVDEPLAV
-3485 DGGAG
+3485 DGGEG
-3490 HWGYD
+3490 HWRYD
-3495 AESKVIS
+3495 AETKVIS
-3502 NQTDFIEDQLIPLD
+3502 NQVDFIEDQLIPLD
-3516 FELITSDDDGSEVIN
+3516 FVLVTSDDDGSEVIN

-3541 MLVDASG
+3541 MLVDAAG
-3548 QPVSLPISGEDPT
+3548 QPVSLPISGEDPI

-3602 SGEFPMTVDI
+3602 SDEFPMTVDI

-3618 DENSGSIISSLG
+3618 DENSGSTLSSLG
-3630 VEDNRVPLSLWPSLG
+3630 VEDNAVPLTLWPSLG

-3650 SEDVIGYVINAPEQ
+3650 SEEVIGYVINAPEQ

-3692 PDLESLLN
+3692 PDLESLLT

-3756 EGNPRVLANSEGGA
+3756 EGNPRVLVNTEGGP

-3792 IVIKVPTGLTLIV
+3792 IVIKVPAGLTLIV
-3805 DHPNGATQDGEG
+3805 DHPNGATQDGDG

-3830 VRELAALILKDA
+3830 VREMAALILKDA

-3856 VSARVIDGE
+3856 ISARVIDGE

-3884 GGSCEPV
+3884 GGSCDPV

-3990 DIKETSGC
+3990 EIKETSGC
-3998 NGDSVTTAQA
+3998 NGDSVTTTQTI
-4008 VDIEILPIVDD
+4008 DIEILPVVDD
-4019 MLVSSITTMDEDGV
+4019 LVVSSITSMDEDVV
-4033 TDLNLSLILGDS
+4033 TQLDLSVVLGDS

-4101 ARLGD
+4101 TRLTD

-4115 SGDIRLEVH
+4115 SGDITLEVH
-4124 ANITDAADCVAQTD
+4124 ANITDAADCVTQTD
-4138 TQDKVSIITIHIDP
+4138 TQDKVSIVTIHIEP
-4152 VTDAANINA
+4152 ITDAANIVVN
-4161 SNVLG
+4161 NVQG

-4190 SVMIKG
+4190 SAMIKG

-4208 ASYELLPNNGADGG
+4208 ESYELLPNNGHDGG
-4222 SFDGM
+4222 TFAGK

-4237 RLADLYILPPLDFSG
+4237 RLGELYLLPPLDFSG
-4252 DIPLTINAI
+4252 DILLTIDAI

-4270 VHTSGSMTVGV
+4270 VHTSGTMTVGV

-4288 QFFGLDSQYTGME
+4288 QFFGLDSQYTGTE

-4332 DPSALSGLDKI
+4332 DPSALKGLDKI

-4349 ASFNQHGDGSWVA
+4349 ASFTQLGDGSWVA
-4362 RVIVRASEVGNIQ
+4362 RVIVRAGEVGNIE
-4375 LYSGD
+4375 LYSGN

-4394 DKSIVLGSL
+4394 DKNIVLGSL
-4403 ATDLGEAQTQSIV
+4403 ATDLGEAQTQTIV

-4435 VAEASGSIPLNL
+4435 VAEASGAIPLNL

-4462 TISGLPDGLL
+4462 TILGLPDGLV

-4503 SFTLTLTPSAQLGGQ
+4503 SFTLTLTPSAQLGAQ

-4531 LAIGDS
+4531 LATGDS

-4551 SDSLGSVGDAT
+4551 SESLGSVGDAT

-4592 ASADPFVDLV
+4592 ASADQFVDLV
-4602 QTGTDL
+4602 QTGVDL

-4622 IVLTDLNLEDYY
+4622 IVLSDLNLEDYY

-4640 AQILQQM
+4640 AQVLQQM

>member
-1 MKPVLYIEIDGVLW
+1 MKPVLYIEIDGVVW
-15 KVMPDGQWIAV
+15 KIMPDGQWVAV
-26 QADEVVD
+26 QADEMVD

-59 ADPVYQRPTTPNDA
+59 AEPVYQRPTTPNDA
-73 QSSDQDLASESAS
+73 PSSDQDLSSESAS

-166 IVQLV
+166 LVQLV

-188 GEYRIEGID
+188 GEYRVEGID

-275 SLGQTLRFTTRVNGG
+275 SLGQTLRFTTTVNGG
-290 IWSINEDLSSL
+290 TWSITEDLSSL

-313 DVAGNPASASDTIVK
+313 DMAGNPASASDTIVK
-328 DTQASITVAIDSADD
+328 DTQASITVSIDSGDD
-343 DLVSDAESGNVRV
+343 ELVSDAESGNVRV
-356 YGEVTNVEDGQAIRV
+356 YGEVANVEDGQAIRV

-382 FVTSVS
+382 FITSVS

-405 DFRVLAMTKD
+405 DFRVLAVTKD

-445 IIDFKSGADTAL
+445 IVDFKSGADTAL
-457 QGTTSGAEAGQ
+457 QGTTTGAEAGQ
-468 PVLVTITDGM
+468 PVLVTITDGV
-478 NTVEVLTQVDAA
+478 NTLEALTQVDAA

-524 DDMPSLMVPDVVNVN
+524 DDMPSLIVPDVVSVN
-539 EDIAVALGSS
+539 EDIAVVLGSS
-549 DAFSQINIDNA
+549 DALSPINIDNA

-579 SISVVLSAD
+579 SISVVISAD

-594 LRADGQVVLSAHI
+594 VRADGQVVLSASI

-623 GDAQRLLTELMIQGT
+623 GDSQRLLTELMIQGT
-638 QTDSDGTSETV
+638 QTDSDGTTETV

-688 TPAVVIHGSTTDV
+688 VPAVVIHGTTTDV

-713 VDGNTLTFTTRVENN
+713 VDGNTLTLTTRVENN

-775 EFEGNGDAFLNQF
+775 EFEGNGDEFLNQF

-819 LTFSTLVAGNTWT
+819 LTFSTFVAGNTWT

-845 TLTTQTID
+845 TLNTQTID

-863 TIIKDTQA
+863 TIVKDTQA
-871 AITIAIDSGEDE
+871 AITIVIDSGEDE
-883 ALNPTELSSVT
+883 ALNPTELSAVT

-915 SGAKLVFTTVVVSGA
+915 SGTKLVFTTVVVSGA
-930 WSLTDLDLS
+930 WSLKDLDLS
-939 SLTDGDIHAT
+939 SLTDGEIRAT
-949 ARTIDVAGNPATAE
+949 ASTIDVAGNPATAE
-963 DTAIVDTTAP
+963 DTALVDTTAP

-981 GLGIVQ
+981 GLEIVQ

-999 TTGAEPGQPVVVTIS
+999 TTGAELGQPVVVTIS

-1028 SGLWSFSSID
+1028 AGLWSFSSID

-1048 TLTATV
+1048 SLIATV

-1060 SASDETPT
+1060 SATDETPT
-1068 LDIPDTVALWEDVAV
+1068 LDIPDTVALWEDLAV
-1083 ILDSSEALSDIN
+1083 ILDSSEALSEIN
-1095 IDNALFTFHDTQSD
+1095 IENAQFTFHDTQSD

-1139 TVLAAAIETNSQ
+1139 TVLTAAIETNSQ

-1238 DVQDLRLVTITVTDS
+1238 DV
-1253 LGATLTFTT
+1253 
-1262 RVENNQYQFFPV
+1262 
-1274 DLSSLAE
+1274 
-1281 GPLTV
+1281 
-1286 EAEIHDAYGNVITAN
+1286 
-1301 DATIKDTLAEMDVAF
+1301 
-1316 DGQGD
+1316 
-1321 AFLNQFEVATTMLNG
+1321 
-1336 HVANVEDGQTINIE
+1336 ED
-1350 IIDGQGGRLTFTTV
+1350 
-1364 VSGEQWSLEVDLST
+1364 
-1378 LSDGELTVHAQTLD
+1378 
-1392 VAGNPTTSHHT
+1392 
-1403 IVKDTQASITV
+1403 
-1414 EIESGDDDLLNPE
+1414 
-1427 ELTSV
+1427 
-1432 KVGGLVSHIEDGQSV
+1432 
-1447 NVVLSDSAGNT
+1447 
-1458 MTLQTT
+1458 
-1464 IVGGAWAIENLDLS
+1464 
-1478 GFVDGEISA
+1478 
-1487 TVSTVDVAGNPA
+1487 
-1499 TATDS
+1499 
-1504 ATVDTTAPTIDID
+1504 
-1517 TLDGLNIL
+1517 
-1525 QFKLGT
+1525 
-1531 STALQ
+1531 
-1536 GTTTGAEAGQPVVV
+1536 
-1550 TISDGT
+1550 
-1556 QSISI
+1556 
-1561 TTSVDAAGNWQFS
+1561 
-1574 AIDVSDLNNRATW
+1574 
-1587 TLTATVTDAAGNSA
+1587 
-1601 VDDMPTLTFPDVVT
+1601 
-1615 VYEDLTVAIG
+1615 
-1625 SSGATS
+1625 
-1631 DINVEQAQF
+1631 
-1640 RFHDVQTDLESLTS
+1640 
-1654 FGQSITTTLS
+1654 
-1664 ADGQT
+1664 
-1669 LTATRAD
+1669 
-1676 GEILLTAH
+1676 
-1684 IASNAQVQLQLFLP
+1684 
-1698 VDHGDSQRLLTD
+1698 
-1710 LMIAGTQTDADG
+1710 
-1722 TTETVLTPLPIVIE
+1722 
-1736 DAIVFP
+1736 
-1742 PLVDSAEIAVV
+1742 
-1753 IDDGGD
+1753 
-1759 GYENQFEVP
+1759 
-1768 AVRIHGNTVDVEN
+1768 

-1846 TLAEIS
+1846 TLAEIR

-1863 NKAEITTSGIAG
+1863 NKAEITTSGITG

-1884 RIDIEVIDHLG
+1884 RIDIEVVDHLG
-1895 HRLTFTTTVSGNS
+1895 NRLTFTTTVSGNS
-1908 WSISE
+1908 WSINE
-1913 DLSALAEGELIVNTQ
+1913 DLSALAEGELTVHTQ
-1928 TIDVAGNPTADT
+1928 TIDVAGNPTTDT
-1940 DTIVKDTRAVISVN
+1940 DTIVKDTRALISVN
-1954 VTSGSDALL
+1954 VASGSDALL
-1963 NATEVTATDLFGRV
+1963 NATEVTTTDLFGRV

-1994 GKVLTFS
+1994 DKVLTFS
-2001 STVVNGRWEVAD
+2001 TTVVNGRWEVAD

-2043 LHVID
+2043 VHVID

-2073 TLQGTTSAEENQTVT
+2073 TLQGTTTAEENQTVT
-2088 VTITDG
+2088 VTISDG
-2094 TNTLTY
+2094 VNTLTY
-2100 TTLVDVS
+2100 TTLVSAS
-2107 GSWTINGVDIAS
+2107 GSWQVEGVDIAT
-2119 LDQNAEWQIQ
+2119 LDQNREWQIQ
-2129 ADVTDLAGNPATDT
+2129 ADVTDLAGNPANDG

-2149 PDGAVFIEA
+2149 PDGAVFVEA
-2158 LVGILGQQNATVDLN
+2158 LVGILGEQNATVDLN
-2173 IQFGDFAFHADQ
+2173 IQFGDFTFHSDQ
-2185 SAFTELTSQ
+2185 SVFASLTSQ
-2194 GQTITIAIS
+2194 GLALTLVISPDGQT
-2203 TDGLSL
+2203 L
-2209 TATRTDGAQ
+2209 TATRTDGQQ
-2218 VLTAEIVDDQVKISL
+2218 VLTAEIVGDQVKISL
-2233 KKPLDE
+2233 KKPIDE
-2239 IRDLDSTHTSL
+2239 IRDLDATHTSL
-2250 LIQATQTDTDG
+2250 LIQATQTDADG

-2266 VAPVSII
+2266 VAPVSIV

-2287 TTEGHNEFGN
+2287 ATEGHNEFGN
-2297 LLTNDF
+2297 LLANDF

-2314 FINGETHVVSQSA
+2314 FINGETHVVSQST
-2327 PLSLVLPEGILTI
+2327 PLSLTLPEGILTI

-2349 VSRDLDHS
+2349 VSRDLDHN

-2381 IDIHDGEAGRIE
+2381 IDIRDGEAGRIE
-2393 PGSQTR
+2393 SSNKTV
-2399 TENLLSDGAQVVTT
+2399 TESLVTADAQVVNST
-2413 SITVTGGSDNPDAN
+2413 IHVTGGSDNPDPD
-2427 SLRFDEKALA
+2427 SLRFDESALL
-2437 DFESLNLTSGESLLT
+2437 DFDALNLTSGESLLE
-2452 LSYQLSSDGKTIS
+2452 LSYQLSSDGKTITAS
-2465 AIAHNGDVIFTLT
+2465 STGGDVIFTL
-2478 LSDAAISGSDVNAS
+2478 AISGAVLSGSDVQAT
-2492 LTLTLNRPINQYNGD
+2492 LTLTLNRPINQANGD

-2517 GTDSDGTALISGDF
+2517 GSDSDGTALISGDF
-2531 VWRIEDGTNPTLSN
+2531 VWHINDGANPTLAN
-2545 ADGVF
+2545 GDGVF

-2558 QSSISDSGSV
+2558 QSSLVDNGTV
-2568 NVAVGSD
+2568 NVTVGSD
-2575 PIGSLYFEL
+2575 PIAELYFDL

-2597 SYVVSPDGNTLQ
+2597 AYTISPNGNVLQ
-2609 AYVGDLNHLVFEVH
+2609 AYVGDISNVIFQVVIE
-2623 IQEPNAENNSLINY
+2623 EPSSENDSVINY
-2637 DFILYRALDQHDE
+2637 QFTLYQALDQHDA
-2650 DEIDAIPLVITIR
+2650 DEIDTIPLVISVR
-2663 DTDGDI
+2663 DTDGDV

-2676 EIQDGHQGELTSA
+2676 EIQDGHQGELSSG
-2689 TLVVTELPKDNLIP
+2689 TLVITELPKDDLTP
-2703 AGITSEASVNLVVS
+2703 SGITAEASVNLVVT
-2717 ADTDPIVAVTLSV
+2717 ADTDPIVAVTLAV
-2730 SNGQAVVDR
+2730 ANGQAVIDGNGVP
-2739 NNNALTHNGEALVWR
+2739 LTYNGEAIVWR
-2754 VNGDGSYDAILSD
+2754 VNGDGSYDAVLAD
-2767 GTAVFSV
+2767 GTRVLTV
-2774 QLPDGVNFA
+2774 TLPDDVNVEA
-2783 PDSTNQVT
+2783 DTASNVE
-2791 LSVHLYLPVDHSK
+2791 LSVHLYLPVDHHK
-2804 LTNDKQLS
+2804 PEADNQLS
-2812 VALPV
+2812 LSLPV
-2817 TATDTDGTSVTSN
+2817 TATDSDGTFVTSD
-2830 STLIIFDGETPTLS
+2830 STLIIYDGETPVLT
-2844 VAGQVVV
+2844 VAGNVTV
-2851 DEHGIT
+2851 DEHGIVG
-2857 DDDGIASGSET
+2857 DGTENGIES
-2868 VTHVLNVDGGSD
+2868 VKHVLSIDGGSD

-2886 IDIAAFN
+2886 IDVAAFN
-2893 AQGFTSGGLAITLY
+2893 AHGFTSGGLAITLH

-2915 VAKSSDGEVV
+2915 IAKNSAGEVV

-2934 KVDFVL
+2934 KVDFSL
-2940 SGALDHPDGNG
+2940 QGALDHPDGNG

-2957 PFDMWVID
+2957 PFEMWVID

-3048 VYGSLVV
+3048 VYGTLVV
-3055 HQDGTFELTTKP
+3055 HQDGTFELTTNP
-3067 NVTTVPAISDTL
+3067 SVTTVPAISDTV

-3097 VLDDTAGILRVDD
+3097 VLDDTAGILRVEDL
-3110 VEMREDEQG
+3110 EMREDEQG
-3119 ALSIVVAL
+3119 TLSIAVAL

-3133 ETVDSIE
+3133 EVVDSIE

-3178 VTVSGALTYQPA
+3178 VTVAGALTYQPA

-3245 EDASESLSLTLNA
+3245 EDSSEPLTLTLNA

-3279 ITIWLDG
+3279 ITVWLDG

-3315 TFTVTAV
+3315 TFTVTAI
-3322 ATEAGSSFASP
+3322 ATEAGSSFDSP

-3375 IKGHLTDS
+3375 IKGHLNDT

-3389 YYKLEVAEGWNVE
+3389 YYKLEVAEGWSVE
-3402 GGSSLRLEDGT
+3402 GGTSSRLEDGT

-3425 IYLIPKEDISSVTET
+3425 IYLVPKEDISSVTET
-3440 LTVKVTAVSLESTVD
+3440 LSVKVTAVAVESNVD
-3455 GLVPVTPNANSS
+3455 GVVPVNPSANSV

-3476 GVVDEPLAI
+3476 GVVDEPLAV
-3485 DGGAG
+3485 DGGEG
-3490 HWGYD
+3490 HWRYD
-3495 AESKVIS
+3495 AETKVIS
-3502 NQTDFIEDQLIPLD
+3502 NQVDFIEDQLIPLD
-3516 FELITSDDDGSEVIN
+3516 FVLVTSDDDGSEVIN

-3541 MLVDASG
+3541 MLVDAAG
-3548 QPVSLPISGEDPT
+3548 QPVSLPISGEDPI

-3602 SGEFPMTVDI
+3602 SDEFPMTVDI

-3618 DENSGSIISSLG
+3618 DENSGSTLSSLG
-3630 VEDNRVPLSLWPSLG
+3630 VEDNAVPLTLWPSLG

-3650 SEDVIGYVINAPEQ
+3650 SEEVIGYVINAPEQ

-3692 PDLESLLN
+3692 PDLESLLT

-3756 EGNPRVLANSEGGA
+3756 EGNPRVLVNTEGGP

-3792 IVIKVPTGLTLIV
+3792 IVIKVPAGLTLIV
-3805 DHPNGATQDGEG
+3805 DHPNGATQDGDG

-3830 VRELAALILKDA
+3830 VREMAALILKDA

-3856 VSARVIDGE
+3856 ISARVIDGE

-3884 GGSCEPV
+3884 GGSCDPV

-3990 DIKETSGC
+3990 EIKETSGC
-3998 NGDSVTTAQA
+3998 NGDSVTTTQTI
-4008 VDIEILPIVDD
+4008 DIEILPVVDD
-4019 MLVSSITTMDEDGV
+4019 LVVSSITSMDEDVV
-4033 TDLNLSLILGDS
+4033 TQLDLSVVLGDS

-4101 ARLGD
+4101 TRLTD

-4115 SGDIRLEVH
+4115 SGDITLEVH
-4124 ANITDAADCVAQTD
+4124 ANITDAADCVTQTD
-4138 TQDKVSIITIHIDP
+4138 TQDKVSIVTIHIEP
-4152 VTDAANINA
+4152 ITDAANIVVN
-4161 SNVLG
+4161 NVQG

-4190 SVMIKG
+4190 SAMIKG

-4208 ASYELLPNNGADGG
+4208 ESYELLPNNGHDGG
-4222 SFDGM
+4222 TFAGK

-4237 RLADLYILPPLDFSG
+4237 RLGELYLLPPLDFSG
-4252 DIPLTINAI
+4252 DILLTIDAI

-4270 VHTSGSMTVGV
+4270 VHTSGTMTVGV

-4288 QFFGLDSQYTGME
+4288 QFFGLDSQYTGTE

-4332 DPSALSGLDKI
+4332 DPSALKGLDKI

-4349 ASFNQHGDGSWVA
+4349 ASFTQLGDGSWVA
-4362 RVIVRASEVGNIQ
+4362 RVIVRAGEVGNIE
-4375 LYSGD
+4375 LYSGN

-4394 DKSIVLGSL
+4394 DKNIVLGSL
-4403 ATDLGEAQTQSIV
+4403 ATDLGEAQTQTIV

-4435 VAEASGSIPLNL
+4435 VAEASGAIPLNL

-4462 TISGLPDGLL
+4462 TILGLPDGLV

-4503 SFTLTLTPSAQLGGQ
+4503 SFTLTLTPSAQLGAQ

-4531 LAIGDS
+4531 LATGDS

-4551 SDSLGSVGDAT
+4551 SESLGSVGDAT

-4592 ASADPFVDLV
+4592 ASADQFVDLV
-4602 QTGTDL
+4602 QTGVDL

-4622 IVLTDLNLEDYY
+4622 IVLSDLNLEDYY

-4640 AQILQQM
+4640 AQVLQQM

>member
-1 MKPVLYIEIDGVLW
+1 MKPVLYIEIDGVVW
-15 KVMPDGQWIAV
+15 KIMPDGQWVAV

-59 ADPVYQRPTTPNDA
+59 AEPVYQRPTTPNDA
-73 QSSDQDLASESAS
+73 PSSDQDLSSESAS

-166 IVQLV
+166 LVQLV

-188 GEYRIEGID
+188 GEYRVEGID

-275 SLGQTLRFTTRVNGG
+275 SLGQTLRFTTTVNGG
-290 IWSINEDLSSL
+290 TWSINEDLSSL

-313 DVAGNPASASDTIVK
+313 DIAGNPASASDTIVK
-328 DTQASITVAIDSADD
+328 DTQASITVSIDSGDD
-343 DLVSDAESGNVRV
+343 ELVSDAESGNVRV
-356 YGEVTNVEDGQAIRV
+356 YGEVANVEDGQAIRV

-382 FVTSVS
+382 FITSVS

-405 DFRVLAMTKD
+405 DFRVLAVTKD

-435 IDIDTLTGLQ
+435 IDIDTLSGLQ
-445 IIDFKSGADTAL
+445 IVDFKSGADTAL
-457 QGTTSGAEAGQ
+457 QGTTTGAEAGQ
-468 PVLVTITDGM
+468 PVLVTITDGV
-478 NTVEVLTQVDAA
+478 NTLEALTHVDAA
-490 GNWSFDSIDLSTLDA
+490 GNWSFDSIDLSVLDA

-524 DDMPSLMVPDVVNVN
+524 DDMPSLIVPDVVNVN
-539 EDIAVALGSS
+539 EDIAVVLGSS
-549 DAFSQINIDNA
+549 DALSQINIDNA

-570 LSSLTSLGQ
+570 LSSLTSLGH
-579 SISVVLSAD
+579 SISVVISAD

-594 LRADGQVVLSAHI
+594 VRADGQVVLSASI

-623 GDAQRLLTELMIQGT
+623 GDTQRLLTELMIQGT
-638 QTDSDGTSETV
+638 QTDSDGTTETV

-688 TPAVVIHGSTTDV
+688 VPAVVIHGTTTDV

-775 EFEGNGDAFLNQF
+775 EFEGNGDEFLNQF

-819 LTFSTLVAGNTWT
+819 LTFSTFVAGNTWT

-845 TLTTQTID
+845 TLNTQTID

-863 TIIKDTQA
+863 TIVKDTQA
-871 AITIAIDSGEDE
+871 AITIVIDSGEDE
-883 ALNPTELSSVT
+883 ALNPTELSAVT

-930 WSLTDLDLS
+930 WSLKDLDLS
-939 SLTDGDIHAT
+939 SLTDGEIRAT
-949 ARTIDVAGNPATAE
+949 ASTIDVAGNPATAE

-981 GLGIVQ
+981 GLEIVQ

-999 TTGAEPGQPVVVTIS
+999 TTGAEPGQPVVVIIS

-1028 SGLWSFSSID
+1028 AGVWSFSSID

-1048 TLTATV
+1048 SLTATV

-1060 SASDETPT
+1060 SATDETPT
-1068 LDIPDTVALWEDVAV
+1068 LDIPDTVALWEDLAV
-1083 ILDSSEALSDIN
+1083 ILDSSEALSEIN
-1095 IDNALFTFHDTQSD
+1095 IENAQFTFHGTQSD

-1139 TVLAAAIETNSQ
+1139 TVLTAAIETNSQ

-1211 TVTIDDGGDG
+1211 MVTIDDGGDG

-1286 EAEIHDAYGNVITAN
+1286 EAEIHDAYGKVITAN
-1301 DATIKDTLAEMDVAF
+1301 DTTIKDTLAEIDVAF

-1321 AFLNQFEVATTMLNG
+1321 AFLNQFEVATTTLNG

-1350 IIDGQGGRLTFTTV
+1350 IIDRQGGRLTFTTV
-1364 VSGEQWSLEVDLST
+1364 VSGDQWSLDVDLST
-1378 LSDGELTVHAQTLD
+1378 LSDGELTVHAQTID
-1392 VAGNPTTSHHT
+1392 IAGNPTTSHNT

-1414 EIESGDDDLLNPE
+1414 EIDSGDDDLLNPA

-1432 KVGGLVSHIEDGQSV
+1432 KVSGLVSHIEDGQSV

-1464 IVGGAWAIENLDLS
+1464 IVGGAWAIDNLDLS

-1531 STALQ
+1531 NTALQ

-1556 QSISI
+1556 QSIRV
-1561 TTSVDAAGNWQFS
+1561 TTNVDAAGNWQF
-1574 AIDVSDLNNRATW
+1574 ATIDVSALNNRATW
-1587 TLTATVTDAAGNSA
+1587 TLTAMVTDAAGNSA

-1640 RFHDVQTDLESLTS
+1640 RFHEVQTDLESLTS

-1664 ADGQT
+1664 ADGLT

-1698 VDHGDSQRLLTD
+1698 VDHGDAQRLLTD

-1742 PLVDSAEIAVV
+1742 PLVDSAEITVV

-1768 AVRIHGNTVDVEN
+1768 AVRIHGNTVDVED

-1800 TRVSDN
+1800 TRVSNN
-1806 AYQVSPVDLSSLA
+1806 AYQVSPVDLSSLS

-1884 RIDIEVIDHLG
+1884 RIDIEVVDHLG
-1895 HRLTFTTTVSGNS
+1895 NRLTFTTTVSGNS
-1908 WSISE
+1908 WSINE
-1913 DLSALAEGELIVNTQ
+1913 DLSALAEGELTVHTQ
-1928 TIDVAGNPTADT
+1928 TIDVAGNPTTDT
-1940 DTIVKDTRAVISVN
+1940 DTIVKDTRALISVN
-1954 VTSGSDALL
+1954 VASGSDALL

-2001 STVVNGRWEVAD
+2001 TTVVNGRWEVAD

-2043 LHVID
+2043 VHVID

-2073 TLQGTTSAEENQTVT
+2073 TLQGTTTAEENQTVT

-2094 TNTLTY
+2094 VNTLTY
-2100 TTLVDVS
+2100 STLVSAS
-2107 GSWTINGVDIAS
+2107 GSWQVEGVDIAT
-2119 LDQNAEWQIQ
+2119 LDQNREWQIQ
-2129 ADVTDLAGNPATDT
+2129 ADVTDLAGNPANDG

-2149 PDGAVFIEA
+2149 LDGAVFVEA
-2158 LVGILGQQNATVDLN
+2158 LVGILGEQNATVDLN
-2173 IQFGDFAFHADQ
+2173 IQFGDFTFHSDQ
-2185 SAFTELTSQ
+2185 SAFASLTSQ
-2194 GQTITIAIS
+2194 GLALTLVISPDGQT
-2203 TDGLSL
+2203 L
-2209 TATRTDGAQ
+2209 TATRTDGQQ
-2218 VLTAEIVDDQVKISL
+2218 VLTAEIVGDQVKISL
-2233 KKPLDE
+2233 KKPIDE
-2239 IRDLDSTHTSL
+2239 IRDLDATHTSL
-2250 LIQATQTDTDG
+2250 LIQATQTDADG

-2266 VAPVSII
+2266 VAPVSIV

-2287 TTEGHNEFGN
+2287 ATEGHNEFGN
-2297 LLTNDF
+2297 LLANDF

-2314 FINGETHVVSQSA
+2314 LINGETHVVSQST
-2327 PLSLVLPEGILTI
+2327 PLSLTLPEGILTI

-2349 VSRDLDHS
+2349 VSRDLDHN

-2381 IDIHDGEAGRIE
+2381 IDIRDGEAGRIE
-2393 PGSQTR
+2393 SSNQTV
-2399 TENLLSDGAQVVTT
+2399 TESLIMADAPVVNST
-2413 SITVTGGSDNPDAN
+2413 IHVTGGSDNPDPD
-2427 SLRFDEKALA
+2427 SLRFDESALL
-2437 DFESLNLTSGESLLT
+2437 DFDALNLTSGESLLE
-2452 LSYQLSSDGKTIS
+2452 LSYQLSSDGKTITAS
-2465 AIAHNGDVIFTLT
+2465 STGGEVIFTL
-2478 LSDAAISGSDVNAS
+2478 AISGAVLSGSDVQAT
-2492 LTLTLNRPINQYNGD
+2492 LTLTLNRPINQANGD

-2531 VWRIEDGTNPTLSN
+2531 VWHINDGANPTLANS
-2545 ADGVF
+2545 DGVF

-2558 QSSISDSGSV
+2558 QSSLVDNGTV
-2568 NVAVGSD
+2568 NVTVGSD
-2575 PIGSLYFEL
+2575 PIAELYFDL

-2597 SYVVSPDGNTLQ
+2597 AYTISPNGNVLQ
-2609 AYVGDLNHLVFEVH
+2609 AYVGDISNVIFQVVIE
-2623 IQEPNAENNSLINY
+2623 EPSSENDSVINY
-2637 DFILYRALDQHDE
+2637 QFTLYQALDQHDA
-2650 DEIDAIPLVITIR
+2650 DEIDTIPLVISVR
-2663 DTDGDI
+2663 DTDGDV

-2676 EIQDGHQGELTSA
+2676 EIQDGHQGELSSG
-2689 TLVVTELPKDNLIP
+2689 TLVITELPKDDLTP
-2703 AGITSEASVNLVVS
+2703 SGITAEASVNLVVT
-2717 ADTDPIVAVTLSV
+2717 ADTDPIVAVTLAV
-2730 SNGQAVVDR
+2730 ANGQAVIDGNGV
-2739 NNNALTHNGEALVWR
+2739 ALTHNGEAIVWR
-2754 VNGDGSYDAILSD
+2754 VNGDGSYDAVLAD
-2767 GTAVFSV
+2767 GTRVLTV
-2774 QLPDGVNFA
+2774 TLPDDVNVEA
-2783 PDSTNQVT
+2783 DTASNVE
-2791 LSVHLYLPVDHSK
+2791 LSVHLYLPVDHHK
-2804 LTNDKQLS
+2804 PEADNQLS
-2812 VALPV
+2812 LSLPV
-2817 TATDTDGTSVTSN
+2817 TATDSDGTFVTSD
-2830 STLIIFDGETPTLS
+2830 STLIIYDGETPVLT
-2844 VAGQVVV
+2844 VAGNVTV
-2851 DEHGIT
+2851 DEHGIVGDGT
-2857 DDDGIASGSET
+2857 DNGIES
-2868 VTHVLNVDGGSD
+2868 VKHVLSIDGGSD

-2886 IDIAAFN
+2886 IDVAAFN
-2893 AQGFTSGGLAITLY
+2893 AHGFTSGGLAITLH

-2915 VAKSSDGEVV
+2915 IAKNSAGEVV

-2934 KVDFVL
+2934 KVDFSL
-2940 SGALDHPDGNG
+2940 QGALDHPDGNG

-2957 PFDMWVID
+2957 PFEMWVID

-3029 SADGTPVTI
+3029 SADGSPVTI

-3048 VYGSLVV
+3048 VYGTLVV
-3055 HQDGTFELTTKP
+3055 HQDGTFELTTNP
-3067 NVTTVPAISDTL
+3067 SVTTVPAISDTV

-3097 VLDDTAGILRVDD
+3097 VLDDTAGILRVEDL
-3110 VEMREDEQG
+3110 EMREDEQG
-3119 ALSIVVAL
+3119 TLSIVVAL

-3133 ETVDSIE
+3133 EVVDSIE

-3178 VTVSGALTYQPA
+3178 VTVAGALTYQPA

-3220 INVNVFPVAD
+3220 IDVNVFPVAD

-3245 EDASESLSLTLNA
+3245 EDSSEPLTLTLNA

-3270 YLISGIPAG
+3270 YMISGIPAG
-3279 ITIWLDG
+3279 ITVWLDG

-3315 TFTVTAV
+3315 TFTVTAI
-3322 ATEAGSSFASP
+3322 ATEAGSSFSSP

-3375 IKGHLTDS
+3375 IKGHLNDT

-3389 YYKLEVAEGWNVE
+3389 YYKLEVAEGWSVE
-3402 GGSSLRLEDGT
+3402 GGTSSRLEDGT

-3425 IYLIPKEDISSVTET
+3425 IYLVPKEDISSVTET
-3440 LTVKVTAVSLESTVD
+3440 LSVKVTAVAVESNVD
-3455 GLVPVTPNANSS
+3455 GLVPVNPSANSV
-3467 TETITIRLT
+3467 TETITIRIT
-3476 GVVDEPLAI
+3476 GVVDEPLAV
-3485 DGGAG
+3485 DGGEG
-3490 HWGYD
+3490 HWRYD
-3495 AESKVIS
+3495 AETKVIS
-3502 NQTDFIEDQLIPLD
+3502 NQVDFIEDQLIPLD
-3516 FELITSDDDGSEVIN
+3516 FVLVTSDDDGSEVIN

-3541 MLVDASG
+3541 MLVDAAG
-3548 QPVSLPISGEDPT
+3548 QPVSLPISGEDPI

-3618 DENSGSIISSLG
+3618 DENSGSTLSSLG
-3630 VEDNRVPLSLWPSLG
+3630 VEDNAVPLTLWPSLG

-3650 SEDVIGYVINAPEQ
+3650 SEEVIGYVIHAPEQ

-3682 DVASLTDSLS
+3682 DVSSLTDSLS
-3692 PDLESLLN
+3692 PDLESLLT

-3756 EGNPRVLANSEGGA
+3756 EGNPRVLANTEGGP

-3792 IVIKVPTGLTLIV
+3792 IVIKVPAGLTLIV
-3805 DHPNGATQDGEG
+3805 DHPNGATQDGDG

-3830 VRELAALILKDA
+3830 VREMAALILKDA

-3856 VSARVIDGE
+3856 ISARVIDGE

-3884 GGSCEPV
+3884 GGSCDPV

-3990 DIKETSGC
+3990 EIKETSGC
-3998 NGDSVTTAQA
+3998 NGDSVTTTQTI
-4008 VDIEILPIVDD
+4008 DIEILPVVDD
-4019 MLVSSITTMDEDGV
+4019 LVVSSITSMDEDVV
-4033 TDLNLSLILGDS
+4033 TQLDLSVVLGDS

-4053 GEGNSATGKETINS
+4053 GEGSSATGKETINS

-4086 LLTDNGDGTYTINDA
+4086 LLTDNGDGTYTINDVT
-4101 ARLGD
+4101 RLTD

-4115 SGDIRLEVH
+4115 SGDITLEVH
-4124 ANITDAADCVAQTD
+4124 ANITDAADCVTQTD
-4138 TQDKVSIITIHIDP
+4138 TQDKVSIVTIHIEP
-4152 VTDAANINA
+4152 ITDAADIVAN
-4161 SNVLG
+4161 NVQG

-4190 SVMIKG
+4190 SAMIKG

-4208 ASYELLPNNGADGG
+4208 ESYELLPNNGLDGG
-4222 SFDGM
+4222 TFAGK

-4237 RLADLYILPPLDFSG
+4237 RLGELYLLPPLDFSG
-4252 DIPLTINAI
+4252 DILLTIDAI

-4270 VHTSGSMTVGV
+4270 VHTSGTMTVGV

-4288 QFFGLDSQYTGME
+4288 QFFGLDSQYTGTE

-4349 ASFNQHGDGSWVA
+4349 ASFTQLGDGSWVA
-4362 RVIVRASEVGNIQ
+4362 RVIVRASEVGNIE
-4375 LYSGD
+4375 LYSGN

-4394 DKSIVLGSL
+4394 DKNTVLGSL
-4403 ATDLGEAQTQSIV
+4403 ATDLGEAQTQTIV

-4435 VAEASGSIPLNL
+4435 VAEASGAIPLNL

-4462 TISGLPDGLL
+4462 TISGLPDGLV

-4518 TATGLSQVLDVQL
+4518 TATGISQVLDVQL
-4531 LAIGDS
+4531 LATGDS

-4551 SDSLGSVGDAT
+4551 SESLGSVGDAT

-4592 ASADPFVDLV
+4592 ASADQFVDLV
-4602 QTGTDL
+4602 QTGADL

-4622 IVLTDLNLEDYY
+4622 IVLSDLNLEDYY

-4640 AQILQQM
+4640 AQVLQQM